1 MQNYYS
7 PLASINNLDVAHLS
21 EKGAANVQELIDY
34 VRPRYQS
41 IIDGATAKQEVA
53 RFYLERSG
61 DYTDGANKLITNIIT
76 ALGISKGY
84 ISKIKSADKYLE
96 TLHLDTLKTWVSE
109 HPITCQYYI
118 AKQDHQTTMDKFT
131 SGSHFSRTELE
142 VNAKE
147 AKELKPAEQPTPEI
161 VEEVK
166 SKTQELIDDP
176 SRVYI
181 NTISQAAT
189 ALGSVRGDLIAATM
203 DTVSRIKYMD
213 SKREKQLRHLIKLC
227 NEALAKPEY
236 VPQPLSSYKS

>member
-1 MQNYYS
+1 MQNHYS
-7 PLASINNLDVAHLS
+7 PLAAINNLDVTHLS
-21 EKGAANVQELIDY
+21 EKGAVFVKEFIDY
-34 VRPRYQS
+34 VRPRYNS
-41 IIDGATAKQEVA
+41 IIDGATKKEEVA
-53 RFYLERSG
+53 RFYIERSG
-61 DYTDGANKLITNIIT
+61 DYTDGANKLITNISQ

-118 AKQDHQTTMDKFT
+118 AKQDHQVTMDKFST
-131 SGSHFSRTELE
+131 GGHFKQNELE
-142 VNAKE
+142 AIAKE
-147 AKELKPAEQPTPEI
+147 AKDLKPAEEPTPEV

-176 SRVYI
+176 SRIYV
-181 NTISQAAT
+181 NTLSQAAT
-189 ALGSVRGDLIAATM
+189 VLGSVRGDLIAATM

-213 SKREKQLRHLIKLC
+213 PKREKQLRHLIKLC